1 MISAHRLRVI
11 EAALFFSL
19 TPIFCRLFSWRLLL
33 SLSGARI
40 EPASSDLNPALSPM
54 ARAVGDAVAVAARR
68 LPWKPLCLRQ
78 ALVAACMLRLRGKRS
93 VLCLGVRRE
102 GESIGAHAWLV
113 LLGQDGGIVCGAENI
128 GNVRALRRQD

>member
-11 EAALFFSL
+11 EAVLLFSV
-19 TPIFCRLFSWRLLL
+19 TPVLCHLFSWRLLL

-40 EPASSDLNPALSPM
+40 ESASPHLNLALSPT
-54 ARAVGDAVAVAARR
+54 ARAVRDAVAVAVRR

-78 ALVAACMLRLRGKRS
+78 ALVAACMLRLRGRRS

-102 GESIGAHAWLV
+102 GDSIGAHAWLV
-113 LLGQDGGIVCGAENI
+113 LTGKDGGVVCGAENM
-128 GNVRALRRQD
+128 GNFRALKQQN